1 MWAATDDLPEWHQP
15 GETAQPVRYLHLLTM
30 TRQLLFSLCD
40 PKAQFK
46 GHWFFVEEEGGFA
59 ARLQHPR
66 DGSNPM
72 YLRDRRTF
80 PGYEDLIMFA
90 DGLLSSGW
98 MLSAVNEQHRP
109 SVPLKPRPAYP
120 PVKTCG

>member
-1 MWAATDDLPEWHQP
+1 M
-15 GETAQPVRYLHLLTM
+15 R
-30 TRQLLFSLCD
+30 RQILFSLCD

-46 GHWFFVEEEGGFA
+46 GHWFFVGEEGGFA

-80 PGYEDLIMFA
+80 PDYDDLLSFA
-90 DGLLSSGW
+90 DGLISTGW
-98 MLSAVNEQHRP
+98 MVAAVGQENRP
-109 SVPLKPRPAYP
+109 GVPLKPKPVYP
-120 PVKTCG
+120 PHRALC